1 MKLHANRNLLALLA
15 AALLASTTTSCANSK
30 LVRIAPKPPE
40 LNCGERT
47 IGKPVPRTPAFEE
60 RPDTTASGSVWDV
73 YVDRLNRE
81 WAKFVRRWQAW
92 GETEV
97 ELRNATADC
106 LDRARAAGRIA
117 PDTTY

>member
-1 MKLHANRNLLALLA
+1 MKLHANRNLLALLV
-15 AALLASTTTSCANSK
+15 AALLALTMTSCGNSR
-30 LVRIAPKPPE
+30 LVRIAPKPPA

-47 IGKPVPRTPAFEE
+47 PGKPVPRIPTFED
-60 RPDTTASGSVWDV
+60 RPDVTASGKVWDE

-97 ELRNATADC
+97 ELRDVTADC
-106 LDRARAAGRIA
+106 IDRARAAGRIA
-117 PDTTY
+117 PSSH